1 LSRRALGN
9 TAKVLGLAVLALLVA
24 HRVDFRE
31 LLDNIAAVSVP
42 AFAGLWLLAI
52 LGRLLMAVKWRH
64 LCGALGV
71 RAPLRE
77 WVSAYLAASFLSY
90 FLPTSLGGDVYRG
103 WRLTRATSNGPAIV
117 ASLVMEKLIGVVAVV
132 AFAWAGLV
140 HLVTSGIAPESR
152 GTFLAL
158 GGATAAAFV
167 GFLVSLAPPIHRL
180 LGRFGPV
187 AKLSAAYARFGS
199 QRGILVANAG
209 LAALEAAIRVAVTVG
224 AASAMGL
231 GRPLAALC
239 AIVAV
244 GEFVRRCTMVLDGWG
259 LSESIRIVTY
269 GLIGISGGDALAIGV
284 VSHGAMALSGLPGA
298 FVFFGDPLRAQA
310 PRAAEPPSRA
320 RKMVQRF
327 LVPSFVG
334 SLWFWLSSR
343 STVSCRAE
351 VELSPNLRFGR
362 KCTVSSFTKIK
373 AEGPLRIGAR
383 SGFATGCFVSS
394 GLGGIDIGE
403 HVLVGPNVSIV
414 GSKYV
419 HDELDVPFE
428 DQGHA
433 SIGIRIGNNVWIGA
447 GSVVADGAVLGDNTI
462 VAAGSVVNRRFP
474 SNVII
479 AGSPAKVVLRRDRKP
494 GGKPVCASTYSKSSA
509 APSPTS
515 TRS

>member
-1 LSRRALGN
+1 V
-9 TAKVLGLAVLALLVA
+9 AKVLGIAVLAILVA
-24 HRVDFRE
+24 YQVDFRE
-31 LLDNIAAVSVP
+31 LRGNVAAVSLLS
-42 AFAGLWLLAI
+42 FAGLWLVAVA
-52 LGRLLMAVKWRH
+52 GRLLMAVKWRH
-64 LCGALGV
+64 LCGALGI
-71 RAPLRE
+71 RAPLGE
-77 WVSAYLAASFLSY
+77 WVAAYLAASFLSY

-103 WRLTRATSNGPAIV
+103 WRLTRATSNGPAVV

-132 AFAWAGLV
+132 GFAWAGLV
-140 HLVTSGIAPESR
+140 HLVASGTAPQSR

-158 GGATAAAFV
+158 GGVTAAACLA
-167 GFLVSLAPPIHRL
+167 FLVSLAPAVHRL
-180 LGRFGPV
+180 LGRFGPA
-187 AKLSAAYARFGS
+187 AKLSAAYASFASR
-199 QRGILVANAG
+199 RGILVANTG

-224 AASAMGL
+224 AARAMGL
-231 GRPLAALC
+231 EAPLAALC

-284 VSHGAMALSGLPGA
+284 VSHAAMALSGLPGA
-298 FVFFGDPLRAQA
+298 FVFFRDPARAEI
-310 PRAAEPPSRA
+310 PRPAGPPSRA
-320 RKMVQRF
+320 RKMAQRF

-334 SLWFWLSSR
+334 SLWFWLQSR

-373 AEGPLRIGAR
+373 AEGPLSIGER

-394 GLGGIDIGE
+394 GRSGIEIGD

-419 HDELDVPFE
+419 HEELDVPFE
-428 DQGHA
+428 EQGHE

-447 GSVVADGAVLGDNTI
+447 GSVVADGAVIGDNTI

-494 GGKPVCASTYSKSSA
+494 GGKPTCASTSSRSSA
-509 APSPTS
+509 APSPA
-515 TRS
+515 